1 MKTWGI
7 IIAFAVIVGVLAIF
21 ILKENPSLSPLGSDC
36 DAESFEV
43 TPEDISF
50 FGWGVEGKPQVGDF
64 VSGRDCNT
72 PNAQCLAKHRKLVT
86 DNSIYTVRS
95 DGTFNLGT
103 RDKPQIVPSWVMGC
117 TICEDLGI
125 VCECK

>member
-1 MKTWGI
+1 MKIWGI

-21 ILKENPSLSPLGSDC
+21 ILKENSFLSPLESDC
-36 DAESFEV
+36 ESQIFRV

-64 VSGRDCNT
+64 ISGSDCNT
-72 PNAQCLAKHRKLVT
+72 PNAQCLAKHGKLAT
-86 DNSIYTVRS
+86 DNSIYTVRL
-95 DGTFNLGT
+95 DGTFNFGT
-103 RDKPQIVPSWVMGC
+103 RRKPQIVPRWVMGC

-125 VCECK
+125 SCKCK